1 MPTPSRASVAADG
14 GSTPQPRGGRGR
26 GGRPPRPADVDD
38 ESYRLML
45 AGAAIDWRSKLQPT
59 VALSTVEAEAMAL
72 CAATV
77 EVEYTRGLL
86 SELSGDKYIPEA
98 TPVYVDNKGA
108 RDDAYNKTGK
118 RTRHINLRFHRVR
131 EAVAKNSIDVKR
143 VTGGNDPATSEMV
156 ADILTK
162 STPAP
167 LFVVMAST
175 MSGMHR
181 K

>member
-1 MPTPSRASVAADG
+1 
-14 GSTPQPRGGRGR
+14 
-26 GGRPPRPADVDD
+26 
-38 ESYRLML
+38 ML

-86 SELSGDKYIPEA
+86 GELFGDKYIAKA
-98 TPVYVDNKGA
+98 TPIYVDNKGA

-118 RTRHINLRFHRVR
+118 RTRHINMRFHRVR
-131 EAVAKNSIDVKR
+131 EAVTKDSIAVQR

-167 LFVVMAST
+167 LFIAMMRIMT
-175 MSGMHR
+175 GIR